1 MMKKTLILTAIIAL
15 TATTALAGDTT
26 TTKTSD
32 CTKCNVQKEGQ
43 MPPRGMNHKRPPMDF
58 EKRLNLTDAQ
68 KAKVKKQREADRAKI
83 DPIRKQIQEKKQ
95 AKFEIIKKYEE
106 KDADLI
112 KLNKEIKAL
121 KDKEHKI
128 MEDNRKA
135 FESIL
140 TKDQKAELEKIKSEH
155 AKKGFEKRCPAFEGQ
170 GHPNFDK
177 E

>member
-1 MMKKTLILTAIIAL
+1 MMKKTLILTAILAL
-15 TATTALAGDTT
+15 TATTAIAADTT
-26 TTKTSD
+26 SKSE
-32 CTKCNVQKEGQ
+32 CTKCNAPQAGK
-43 MPPRGMNHKRPPMDF
+43 MPPRGMHHKRHPMDF

-83 DPIRKQIQEKKQ
+83 DPIRKQIQEKKE

-112 KLNKEIKAL
+112 KLNQEIKVL

-128 MEDNRKA
+128 MEANRKA

-140 TKDQKAELEKIKSEH
+140 TKEQKAELEKIKAEH
-155 AKKGFEKRCPAFEGQ
+155 EKKKDLPRRCPLKNGQ
-170 GHPNFDK
+170 APDK